1 MLTAET
7 VHVVYFYFLTSVKNQ
22 SLDPFFRTWDSSS
35 GGKLIKAMD
44 SPQLFSFLLTVI
56 TVFPGHILEGIPVTD
71 KSFRQA
77 VLPPFEDGLNSLTS
91 VAETLLNSNDL
102 PQVIQNVRQLLESSH
117 KSLSIAENSSE
128 AQVKSLSKNI
138 DERLDKINILNG
150 SQKMLQDK
158 IQVLTVQLSE
168 QLKTAKNDLRNATDG
183 VDKATKAWYEAQAAK
198 KKVFFI
204 YSRYGREKGNIASN
218 KVHEYTEKSLKDLR
232 KYRWLE
238 RIYKIAVEKYESQY
252 PAAEDAIRSMEQ
264 PIAAKAVEIQILQQ
278 DLNSER
284 TLFQNVNNFL
294 ISLRK
299 CTSLLSTVAGKTS
312 AANMYLELSEVL
324 DGLLGI
330 LNEIVVTLR
339 PLVESSTEYSLLITA
354 KLPTIINKLEEANN
368 GLKKAAAS

>member
-1 MLTAET
+1 
-7 VHVVYFYFLTSVKNQ
+7 
-22 SLDPFFRTWDSSS
+22 
-35 GGKLIKAMD
+35 MD
-44 SPQLFSFLLTVI
+44 SPLLFSFLLTVI
-56 TVFPGHILEGIPVTD
+56 TVFPGHILGVIPVTD

-77 VLPPFEDGLNSLTS
+77 VLPPFEDGLNALAS
-91 VAETLLNSNDL
+91 VAETLLNSTDL

-117 KSLSIAENSSE
+117 KSLSIAENASE

-138 DERLDKINILNG
+138 DEHLDKINILNG

-158 IQVLTVQLSE
+158 IQFLTVQLSE

-183 VDKATKAWYEAQAAK
+183 VERATKAWYEAQAVK
-198 KKVFFI
+198 KKTLFLLSV
-204 YSRYGREKGNIASN
+204 YGREKGVNAIN
-218 KVHEYTEKSLKDLR
+218 KAIEQTQKSIKDLR

-252 PAAEDAIRSMEQ
+252 PASEAAIRSMEQ
-264 PIAAKAVEIQILQQ
+264 LIAANTVEIQNLQQ

-284 TLFQNVNNFL
+284 TLFQNLNNFQ
-294 ISLRK
+294 ISLRN
-299 CTSLLSTVAGKTS
+299 CTSLLRTVAGKTS
-312 AANMYLELSEVL
+312 VANMYLELSEVL

-339 PLVESSTEYSLLITA
+339 PLVESSKEYSLLITS